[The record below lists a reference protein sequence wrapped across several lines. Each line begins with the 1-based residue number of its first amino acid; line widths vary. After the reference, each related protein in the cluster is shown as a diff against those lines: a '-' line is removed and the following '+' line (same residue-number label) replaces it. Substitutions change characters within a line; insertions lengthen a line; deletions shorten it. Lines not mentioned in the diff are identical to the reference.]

1 MVQLC
6 IGKIRINRF
15 KHRKAAAM
23 DRLNALMERFEMD
36 IEPAAPEAA
45 NLLILGD
52 EVGQPCHV
60 VLRGQPDGRCG
71 DRVVF
76 AARVS
81 WGGIANP
88 LMQALPAA
96 VEMPL
101 KDSPE
106 LVGLIAFLQ
115 AEIEG
120 NHCGGP
126 TVQRR
131 LGEVL
136 MVRLLRH
143 QISRGSTE
151 PGVLAGLSDL
161 RVARALVAIHDRP
174 GHGWT
179 NADLAQEAGLS
190 LSRFSELFAAAVG
203 MTPMAYLRHW
213 RLTVAHQDLVR
224 GDRVEQ
230 VARRYGYGSG
240 EGFSRAFRA
249 RFGVNP
255 VAMRQPRAAA

>member
-1 MVQLC
+1 
-6 IGKIRINRF
+6 
-15 KHRKAAAM
+15 M
-23 DRLNALMERFEMD
+23 DRLNALMERFEMQ
-36 IEPAAPEAA
+36 IEPAQPTDA
-45 NLLILGD
+45 NLFVLGD
-52 EVGQPCHV
+52 EAGRPCHV
-60 VLRGQPDGRCG
+60 VLRGPREGLCNNRI
-71 DRVVF
+71 VF

-81 WGGIANP
+81 WGGVANP
-88 LMQALPAA
+88 LMQAMPAA

-101 KDSPE
+101 NDSPE
-106 LVGLIAFLQ
+106 VVGLIAFLQ
-115 AEIEG
+115 AEIRG
-120 NHCGGP
+120 NHCGGT

-143 QISRGSTE
+143 QISRGSAE

-161 RVARALVAIHDRP
+161 RLARALVAIHDRP

-179 NADLAQEAGLS
+179 AADLAAEAGLS
-190 LSRFSELFAAAVG
+190 LSRFAELFAATVG
-203 MTPMAYLRHW
+203 MTPMTYLRHW
-213 RLTVAHQDLVR
+213 RLTVAHQDLLR

-230 VARRYGYGSG
+230 VARRYGYGSV

-255 VAMRQPRAAA
+255 VALRQPRAVA

>member
-1 MVQLC
+1 
-6 IGKIRINRF
+6 
-15 KHRKAAAM
+15 
-23 DRLNALMERFEMD
+23 MERFEMD
-36 IEPAAPEAA
+36 IEPAAPEEA
-45 NLLILGD
+45 NLLVLGD
-52 EVGQPCHV
+52 EDGQPCHV
-60 VLRGQPDGRCG
+60 VLRGQPQRRC
-71 DRVVF
+71 DNRVVF
-76 AARVS
+76 AARVG
-81 WGGIANP
+81 WGGAANP

-96 VEMPL
+96 VDMPL
-101 KDSPE
+101 QDSPE
-106 LVGLIAFLQ
+106 VVGLIAFLQ
-115 AEIEG
+115 AEIAG
-120 NHCGGP
+120 KHCGGP

-136 MVRLLRH
+136 MVRILRH
-143 QISRGSTE
+143 QISCGSAE

-161 RVARALVAIHDRP
+161 RLARALVAIHDRP
-174 GHGWT
+174 GQGW
-179 NADLAQEAGLS
+179 NNSDLAQEAGLS

-213 RLTVAHQDLVR
+213 RLTVAHQDLAR

-255 VAMRQPRAAA
+255 VAVRHPAPVV